1 MLLTNT
7 IGNLQDLTIKNIS
20 FNLQCQKLKQ
30 EKREVEM
37 HIAPILLS
45 EIIAPF
51 FSEQESDSTT
61 YYIIN
66 PIIGS
71 VFGKQLHDII

>member
-1 MLLTNT
+1 
-7 IGNLQDLTIKNIS
+7 
-20 FNLQCQKLKQ
+20 
-30 EKREVEM
+30 M
-37 HIAPILLS
+37 HIACILMS

-51 FSEQESDSTT
+51 FSEQESDSTI

-71 VFGKQLHDII
+71 VFGKQLLDII

>member
-1 MLLTNT
+1 
-7 IGNLQDLTIKNIS
+7 
-20 FNLQCQKLKQ
+20 
-30 EKREVEM
+30 M
-37 HIAPILLS
+37 HIACILLS

-51 FSEQESDSTT
+51 FPEQESVSTT

-71 VFGKQLHDII
+71 VFEKQLYDII

>member
-1 MLLTNT
+1 
-7 IGNLQDLTIKNIS
+7 
-20 FNLQCQKLKQ
+20 
-30 EKREVEM
+30 M
-37 HIAPILLS
+37 HIACILLS
-45 EIIAPF
+45 EIVVPF

-71 VFGKQLHDII
+71 VFEKQLHDII

>member
-1 MLLTNT
+1 MH
-7 IGNLQDLTIKNIS
+7 
-20 FNLQCQKLKQ
+20 CQKLNQ
-30 EKREVEM
+30 EKWEIEM
-37 HIAPILLS
+37 HIACILLS
-45 EIIAPF
+45 EIIVSF

-71 VFGKQLHDII
+71 VFEKQLHDII

>member
-1 MLLTNT
+1 
-7 IGNLQDLTIKNIS
+7 
-20 FNLQCQKLKQ
+20 
-30 EKREVEM
+30 M
-37 HIAPILLS
+37 HIACILLS

-66 PIIGS
+66 PIIGN
-71 VFGKQLHDII
+71 VFEKQLYDII

>member
-1 MLLTNT
+1 
-7 IGNLQDLTIKNIS
+7 
-20 FNLQCQKLKQ
+20 
-30 EKREVEM
+30 M
-37 HIAPILLS
+37 HIACILLS
-45 EIIAPF
+45 EIIVPF

-71 VFGKQLHDII
+71 VSEKQLHDIIQFSSSASSEEEVDGRSDSTSIICNS